1 MKRRNFSDPA
11 QVELFTHGL
20 GLSKPHPFRLRVG
33 DFVSF
38 DGRLCRVVSVNDCA
52 AVLMMNRPVR
62 RFTTR
67 FDRPVCIQ
75 PPPALFRISPQSEVP
90 ILNRRRPEN

>member
-11 QVELFTHGL
+11 QVELFSNGL
-20 GLSKPHPFRLRVG
+20 GLSKPHPFWLRVG
-33 DFVSF
+33 DVVRF

-52 AVLMMNRPVR
+52 AVLVMNRPVR

-67 FDRPVCIQ
+67 FDRPVCFQ
-75 PPPALFRISPQSEVP
+75 PKPALVRISPRSEVP
-90 ILNRRRPEN
+90 VLNRKEK